1 MPADYRT
8 YRVTEQQSL
17 FELNPTPWEEDDVR
31 EELVASLVFASG
43 PEGLFDYRVPEA
55 LRGRLVPGQRVRAP
69 LGSSNR
75 LATGYCVRL
84 ENRLDV
90 RRRLKPLHDIT
101 DERPLLSPAMLRLT
115 EWMADYYLCPWAQVL
130 EAVVPAGVRAEAGT
144 RRTQFVRLPNHV
156 AARLAQLKL
165 TPTQKRILTCLA
177 GHEHALPMAQLA
189 AAAGCTTAPIQ
200 TLRKK
205 GLVEFETRRFDAG
218 QAPQAAAGEVESHLE
233 LNADQRSA
241 LDAIL
246 SAMHAARH
254 ETILVHGV
262 TGSGKTEV
270 YIQAIDEVRRFGRQA
285 IVLVPEISLT
295 PQTEARFRSRF
306 GNVAVLHSHQRDVER
321 RRYWQRVADGQVS
334 VVVGA
339 RSAVFAPVPNLG
351 LIVLDEEHET
361 SFKQETAPRYH
372 ARDVALERAR
382 AENVPLVLGSA
393 TPSLESWHRADRG
406 DYRLVSL
413 PRRVFNRPLPEVR
426 TIDLRTEFQDRRNR
440 GAVSRQLRM
449 AMGATLQEGGQVIL
463 LLNRRGFSTHIQCPS
478 CGTVM
483 ECPHCAIALTH
494 HVAGQIALC
503 HYCDYQV
510 PAPTECPECQFAGIH
525 YRGLGTQRLEAEVK
539 ARFPE
544 YRTLRMDTDTMQQHG
559 SHERALKLFHDGEVR
574 ILVGTQ
580 MIAKGLDFPNVTLVG
595 VINADT
601 ALHIPDF
608 RASERTFQL
617 VTQVA
622 GRTGRGEQ
630 GGRVL
635 VQTFNP
641 EHAAIMAAVRH
652 DYGTFAAGELPPR
665 KEHGYPPFA
674 SLIRLVVRG
683 PAERIAE
690 GFADELALRV
700 REALE
705 STPRDARAAVAGD
718 AGDEP
723 HDPLAPRVLGPAAAP
738 IAKIRGQYRFH
749 IQVHGAD
756 GAVLR
761 RAVRDAGERLKA
773 PEGVLWIADV
783 DPVEML

>member
-1 MPADYRT
+1 MK
-8 YRVTEQQSL
+8 EQQSL
-17 FELNPTPWEEDDVR
+17 FELNPAPWEEDDAR
-31 EELVASLVFASG
+31 EQLVASLVFATG
-43 PEGLFDYRVPEA
+43 PEGLFDYRVPEE
-55 LRGRLVPGQRVRAP
+55 LRGRVVPGQRVRAP
-69 LGSSNR
+69 LGRSDR

-90 RRRLKPLHDIT
+90 GRRLKALHDIT
-101 DERPLLSPAMLRLT
+101 DEQPLLSPAMLRLS
-115 EWMADYYLCPWAQVL
+115 EWMADYYLCPLAQVL
-130 EAVVPAGVRAEAGT
+130 EAVVPAGVRAGAGT
-144 RRTQFVRLPNHV
+144 RRTQFVSLPNHV

-165 TPTQKRILTCLA
+165 TPTQKKILTCLA
-177 GHEHALPMAQLA
+177 GHEHPLPIAQLA
-189 AAAGCTTAPIQ
+189 ADAGCTTAPIQ

-205 GLVEFETRRFDAG
+205 GLIEFEARRFDAG
-218 QAPQAAAGEVESHLE
+218 QTAQAVSGPAESHLE
-233 LNADQRSA
+233 LNVEQRTA

-246 SAMHAARH
+246 SAMHAMRH

-321 RRYWQRVADGQVS
+321 RRYWERVAEGQVS

-351 LIVLDEEHET
+351 LIVLDEEHES

-372 ARDVALERAR
+372 ARDVALRRAQ

-393 TPSLESWHRADRG
+393 TPSLESWQRAGRG
-406 DYRLVSL
+406 DYHLVSL
-413 PRRVFNRPLPEVR
+413 PRRVFDRPLPEVR

-449 AMGATLQEGGQVIL
+449 AMANTLKESGQIIL

-478 CGTVM
+478 CGMVM

-494 HVAGQIALC
+494 HVTGHVAVC

-510 PAPTECPECQFAGIH
+510 AAPVECPECHFTGIH

-544 YRTLRMDTDTMQQHG
+544 HRTLRMDTDTMQKHG
-559 SHERALKLFHDGEVR
+559 SHERALKLFRDGEVQ

-622 GRTGRGEQ
+622 GRTGRGQ
-630 GGRVL
+630 RGGRVM

-652 DYGTFAAGELPPR
+652 DYETFAAGELPSR
-665 KEHGYPPFA
+665 EEHGYPPFA

-683 PAERIAE
+683 PAERTAE

-705 STPRDARAAVAGD
+705 ANAREAGEVAAAGD
-718 AGDEP
+718 AGGQS
-723 HDPLAPRVLGPAAAP
+723 HDPLAPRVLGPAPAP

-761 RAVRDAGERLKA
+761 RAVRDVAARLKA
-773 PEGVLWIADV
+773 PEGVQWIADV